1 MELNKLK
8 EVPKNYIK
16 EILRSIF
23 KLEKIKKIKF
33 SGVHFDAAKRELEGK
48 IENYKKIESQASK
61 VWKIIELSR
70 NEERPQTSDYIRGIF
85 EDFIELSGDRK
96 GAEDKSVI
104 SGLGRI
110 GEQTVAVIGHNKGK
124 DIKQKVEFNFG
135 MSIPQGYRK
144 ANRIMKLAD
153 RFGFPVVT
161 FIDTPGAY
169 PGIEAEDA
177 GQAGAISE
185 SILTMFSLKVP
196 VIVILIGEGG
206 SGGALALAIGNYI
219 MMLENSTYSVIT
231 PEGCAAIL
239 WKDASAAKL
248 AALALKM
255 TSRDLLKLGLVDK
268 IIYEPHGGAQ
278 NDPNRMVKI
287 VRSYLI
293 NALKKC
299 SAGKDRDF
307 KQERAKKYESMG
319 LFTCLQKEY
328 PQKE

>member
-1 MELNKLK
+1 MELDKLK
-8 EVPKNYIK
+8 EVPKNYVK

-33 SGVHFDAAKRELEGK
+33 SGVHFDTAKRELEDK
-48 IENYKKIESQASK
+48 IEGYRKIESQASK

-70 NEERPQTSDYIRGIF
+70 SEKRPQISDYIKGIF

-96 GAEDKSVI
+96 DTEDKSII

-110 GEQTVAVIGHNKGK
+110 GNQTIAVIGHIKGK
-124 DIKQKVEFNFG
+124 DINQRVEFNFG

-144 ANRIMKLAD
+144 ANRVMKLAD

-169 PGIEAEDA
+169 PAIEAEDS
-177 GQAGAISE
+177 GQAAAISD
-185 SILTMFSLKVP
+185 SILTMFELKVP
-196 VIVILIGEGG
+196 IIVILIGEGG

-248 AALALKM
+248 AAMALKM
-255 TSRDLLKLGLVDK
+255 TSRDLLKLGVVDK
-268 IIYEPHGGAQ
+268 IIYEPLGGAQ
-278 NDPNRMVKI
+278 NDPERMVRI

-293 NALKKC
+293 NALKKFRV
-299 SAGKDRDF
+299 SNERDF
-307 KQERAKKYESMG
+307 KRERAEKYERMG
-319 LFTCLQKEY
+319 FFTSSQKE
-328 PQKE
+328 